1 MELQWPLILF
11 TFFLCLAGGILL
23 AQGVLTCAG
32 KGKKMQLVSLIA
44 AAIALVVGGIA
55 VFLHLQH
62 WERIFN
68 GFGHLTSGITQE
80 LIAIVV
86 LGIVAVVYLVLLRK
100 SDDGGSVP
108 AWIAVV
114 GIVVSAVLVA
124 VMAHSY
130 MMAARPAWDSVFW
143 ILYVLGNACVLGP
156 ATFALLPGA
165 TSADEDA
172 ALPASVG
179 LFALI
184 GAVVNAVTTAAYA
197 IALQMSGS
205 AFADV
210 GRSFMMM
217 HPMKPAVDVTAATNV
232 FAGEFAPVMWVG
244 VLLVGAVLPLAATF
258 LASRKGRGRSSV
270 SLWMAVAV
278 AAALVGAVCMRVV
291 FYSAGTSVF
300 MF

>member
-1 MELQWPLILF
+1 MPAWIVS
-11 TFFLCLAGGILL
+11 AVLL
-23 AQGVLTCAG
+23 VA
-32 KGKKMQLVSLIA
+32 
-44 AAIALVVGGIA
+44 GGIA
-55 VFLHLQH
+55 VFFHLQH